1 MNANEKNELL
11 VFLKELQ
18 TSIENDTVD
27 PIKIKSINEFRNMYE
42 FVPEHNTHMI
52 TEIDD
57 EEVRYFIKFLLV
69 SCFIYRLG
77 NLSPT
82 QNRLRLKN

>member
-1 MNANEKNELL
+1 MNASENNELL
-11 VFLKELQ
+11 VFLKELH
-18 TSIENDTVD
+18 TSIENNTID
-27 PIKIKSINEFRNMYE
+27 PIKIKSINEFRSMYE
-42 FVPEHNTHMI
+42 FVPEHNIHMI

-77 NLSPT
+77 NLSHT
-82 QNRLRLKN
+82 QNCLRLKN

>member
-1 MNANEKNELL
+1 MNASEKNDLL
-11 VFLKELQ
+11 VFLKELHI
-18 TSIENDTVD
+18 SIENDTVD
-27 PIKIKSINEFRNMYE
+27 PIKIKSIKEFRNMYE

-77 NLSPT
+77 NLT
-82 QNRLRLKN
+82 HTHNHLRLKN